1 MHPHT
6 KFGIPTS
13 KNIGDMHRT
22 GSGTDGLTGGQRN
35 GQSKYYMPP
44 TVPFWG
50 IKTVL
55 LKKAELMIAAKPSVY
70 IQYIIV

>member
-13 KNIGDMHRT
+13 KNIGDMHWT
-22 GSGTDGLTGGQRN
+22 GSGTDERSDGRRN
-35 GQSKYYMPP
+35 GQSNHYLSP
-44 TVPFWG
+44 TVPLGGGG

-55 LKKAELMIAAKPSVY
+55 LKKLSS
-70 IQYIIV
+70 